1 MGELLAGGP
10 ATAAAAGH
18 VVPDQVADNA
28 PTAGGGAD
36 RTQHLPVLLM
46 VLTINKVNKNHEKNF
61 KTQRKL
67 IIMKNICTR
76 RYRNE
81 LPQDILLWNK
91 FYTLLFQIKTVETV
105 LRCRL

>member
-76 RYRNE
+76 TE
-81 LPQDILLWNK
+81 LNYPRT
-91 FYTLLFQIKTVETV
+91 FYCETNFKPSCFKLLFYNAVM
-105 LRCRL
+105 